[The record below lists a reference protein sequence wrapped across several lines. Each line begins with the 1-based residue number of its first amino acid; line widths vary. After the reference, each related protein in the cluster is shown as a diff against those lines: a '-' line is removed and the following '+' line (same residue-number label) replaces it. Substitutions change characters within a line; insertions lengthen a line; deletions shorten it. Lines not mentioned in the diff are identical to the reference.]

1 MMPATT
7 GNSRLDHISDKNF
20 RLLAQFIEGS
30 CGIKMPSTKVTM
42 VEGRLR
48 RRVRATGLATL
59 SDYCSYLFDEGGL
72 EAETIELI
80 NAITTNKT
88 DFFREPEHFRYL
100 AEHAV
105 PELMCGRATR
115 GKPLK
120 AWSAACS
127 IGAEAYTLAMVL
139 ADLEQRHAGLR
150 SSIFATDIST
160 AVLETAVLG
169 IYPEAMIA
177 PVPADMRRNY
187 VMRARDPANKTVRIA
202 PELRA
207 MVSFG
212 RINLMEPP
220 FQMDREIDVIFC
232 RNILIYFDKPN
243 QERVL
248 QRLSDHLRPGGY
260 MFLGHSETIGG
271 FNLPLEAVDATVF
284 RRR

>member
-1 MMPATT
+1 MTAIT
-7 GNSRLDHISDKNF
+7 GDGRLDRISKKNF
-20 RLLAQFIEGS
+20 QRLGQFIEEN
-30 CGIKMPSTKVTM
+30 CGIKMPLSKITM

-48 RRVRATGLATL
+48 RRVRAIGLATL
-59 SDYCSYLFDEGGL
+59 SEYCSYLFDDGGL

-105 PELMCGRATR
+105 PQLIAGGTMRGR
-115 GKPLK
+115 PLK
-120 AWSAACS
+120 VWSAACS

-139 ADLEQRHAGLR
+139 AGLEQRFGLR
-150 SSIFATDIST
+150 SKIFGTDICT
-160 AVLETAVLG
+160 DVLKTAVLG
-169 IYPEAMIA
+169 IYPEAMIG
-177 PVPADMRRNY
+177 PVPADMRRSY
-187 VMRARDPANKTVRIA
+187 VMRARDRASKTVRIA
-202 PELRA
+202 PQLRA

-212 RINLMEPP
+212 RINLMEVPY
-220 FQMDREIDVIFC
+220 QIDREMDVIFC
-232 RNILIYFDKPN
+232 RNILIYFDKGN

>member
-1 MMPATT
+1 MSATT
-7 GNSRLDHISDKNF
+7 GDNRLDHISERDF
-20 RLLAQFIEGS
+20 RRLATFIETS
-30 CGIKMPSTKVTM
+30 CGIKMPLTKITM
-42 VEGRLR
+42 AEGRLR

-59 SDYCSYLFDEGGL
+59 SEYCRYLFEDGGL
-72 EAETIELI
+72 EVETIELI

-105 PELMCGRATR
+105 PKLMSSRAMK

-120 AWSAACS
+120 VWSAACS

-139 ADLEQRHAGLR
+139 AGLEQRHAGLR
-150 SSIFATDIST
+150 SSIVATDICT
-160 AVLETAVLG
+160 DVLKTAVLG

-177 PVPADMRRNY
+177 PVPADLRRSY
-187 VMRARDPANKTVRIA
+187 VMQARNPASQTVRIA

-212 RINLMEPP
+212 RINLMEAPY
-220 FQMDREIDVIFC
+220 QMDREMDVIFC
-232 RNILIYFDKPN
+232 RNILIYFDKAN

-260 MFLGHSETIGG
+260 MFLGHSETISG
-271 FNLPLEAVDATVF
+271 FDLPLEAVDATVF

>member
-1 MMPATT
+1 MTAIT
-7 GNSRLDHISDKNF
+7 GDGRLDHISKKNF
-20 RLLAQFIEGS
+20 QRLAQFIEES
-30 CGIKMPSTKVTM
+30 CGIKMPSSKITM

-59 SDYCSYLFDEGGL
+59 SEYCSYLFDDGGL

-80 NAITTNKT
+80 NVITTNKT

-105 PELMCGRATR
+105 PQLMPGRATNGR
-115 GKPLK
+115 SLK
-120 AWSAACS
+120 VWSAACS

-139 ADLEQRHAGLR
+139 AGLEQRHTGLR
-150 SSIFATDIST
+150 SNIFATDICT
-160 AVLETAVLG
+160 DVLKTAVLG

-177 PVPADMRRNY
+177 PVPADMRRSY
-187 VMRARDPANKTVRIA
+187 VMRSRDRASQTVRIA

-212 RINLMEPP
+212 RVNLMEASY
-220 FQMDREIDVIFC
+220 QMDREMDVIFC
-232 RNILIYFDKPN
+232 RNILIYFDKTN

>member
-1 MMPATT
+1 MTAIT
-7 GNSRLDHISDKNF
+7 GDGRLDHISKKNF
-20 RLLAQFIEGS
+20 QRLAQFIEES
-30 CGIKMPSTKVTM
+30 CGIKMPSSKITM

-59 SDYCSYLFDEGGL
+59 SEYCSYLFDDGGL

-80 NAITTNKT
+80 NVITTNKT

-105 PELMCGRATR
+105 PQLMSGRATNGR
-115 GKPLK
+115 SLK
-120 AWSAACS
+120 VWSAACS

-139 ADLEQRHAGLR
+139 AGLEQRHTGLH
-150 SSIFATDIST
+150 SSIFATDICT
-160 AVLETAVLG
+160 DVLKTAVLG

-177 PVPADMRRNY
+177 PVPADMRRSY
-187 VMRARDPANKTVRIA
+187 VMRSRDRASQTVRIA

-212 RINLMEPP
+212 RVNLMEAPY
-220 FQMDREIDVIFC
+220 QMDREMDVIFC
-232 RNILIYFDKPN
+232 RNILIYFDKTN

>member
-1 MMPATT
+1 MTAIT
-7 GNSRLDHISDKNF
+7 GDGRLDHISKKNF
-20 RLLAQFIEGS
+20 QRLAQFIEES
-30 CGIKMPSTKVTM
+30 CGIKMPSSKITM

-59 SDYCSYLFDEGGL
+59 SEYCSYLFDDGGL

-105 PELMCGRATR
+105 PQLMSGGAMKGR
-115 GKPLK
+115 PLK

-139 ADLEQRHAGLR
+139 AGLEQRHGLR
-150 SSIFATDIST
+150 SSIFATDICT
-160 AVLETAVLG
+160 DVLKTAVLG

-177 PVPADMRRNY
+177 PVPADMRRSY
-187 VMRARDPANKTVRIA
+187 VMRARDCASQTVRIT

-212 RINLMEPP
+212 RINLMEAPY
-220 FQMDREIDVIFC
+220 QMDREMDVIFC
-232 RNILIYFDKPN
+232 RNILIYFDKAN